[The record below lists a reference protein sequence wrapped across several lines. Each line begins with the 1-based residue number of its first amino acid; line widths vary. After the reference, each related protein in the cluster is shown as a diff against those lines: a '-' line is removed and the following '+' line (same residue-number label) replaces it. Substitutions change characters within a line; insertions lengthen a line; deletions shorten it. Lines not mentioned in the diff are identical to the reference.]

1 MYVLAGYFFSLSLY
15 FYNINPIRV
24 LKYNL
29 IKLNR
34 KINRK
39 MDKNFDE
46 LLMNFD
52 EFSKGK
58 NKLEIETNKFID
70 LISDIS
76 NHNKGGEDTSE
87 IETNLE
93 NKLGEP
99 DSVTYYYE
107 DGLFVEKSAWKQ
119 ASGLVIRTIKQ
130 KKPFD
135 GEKF

>member
-1 MYVLAGYFFSLSLY
+1 MYVLAGLFSLSLY

-58 NKLEIETNKFID
+58 NRN
-70 LISDIS
+70 
-76 NHNKGGEDTSE
+76 
-87 IETNLE
+87 
-93 NKLGEP
+93 
-99 DSVTYYYE
+99 
-107 DGLFVEKSAWKQ
+107 
-119 ASGLVIRTIKQ
+119 
-130 KKPFD
+130 
-135 GEKF
+135 

>member
-1 MYVLAGYFFSLSLY
+1 LANDDYNVCVSYIFSLSPY

-52 EFSKGK
+52 EF
-58 NKLEIETNKFID
+58 F
-70 LISDIS
+70 
-76 NHNKGGEDTSE
+76 
-87 IETNLE
+87 
-93 NKLGEP
+93 
-99 DSVTYYYE
+99 
-107 DGLFVEKSAWKQ
+107 
-119 ASGLVIRTIKQ
+119 
-130 KKPFD
+130 
-135 GEKF
+135 